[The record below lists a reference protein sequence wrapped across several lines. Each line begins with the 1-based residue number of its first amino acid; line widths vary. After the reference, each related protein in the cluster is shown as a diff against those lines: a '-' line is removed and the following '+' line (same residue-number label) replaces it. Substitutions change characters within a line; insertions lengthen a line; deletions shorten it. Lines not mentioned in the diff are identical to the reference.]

1 MRHFITVAVSCLALV
16 ALPAAAH
23 AQWQNYPSYQAGHDL
38 HVRDQLHR
46 LSGHIHFAASQG
58 FLSRERRNSLLRE
71 LQYIDRLHFRYARN
85 GLSRWERQDLNH
97 RIQYVRHQLRHAQQ
111 WEDRE
116 HWDRDD
122 WNHRDE
128 RRWSRSH
135 DHDDD
140 DHDD

>member
-1 MRHFITVAVSCLALV
+1 MRHFATVAVSFLALV

-23 AQWQNYPSYQAGHDL
+23 AQWHNYPPYQASHDP
-38 HVRDQLHR
+38 HVRDQLHH
-46 LSGHIHFAASQG
+46 LSGHIHFTASRG

-71 LQYIDRLHFRYARN
+71 LQYIDRLHYRYARN
-85 GLSRWERQDLNH
+85 GLSRWERHDLNH

-116 HWDRDD
+116 YWDRDD
-122 WNHRDE
+122 WNHGDE
-128 RRWSRSH
+128 RRWSRSY